1 MTLPSCAALDW
12 RRASDLRFSL
22 PSPSVEGFTCTR
34 QPFLA
39 PLLQSSTLA
48 SLPLIRRPSDRER
61 ESKTAYTLMK
71 PRFRGKVPE
80 RLSQLMQRRQQE
92 PQRQE
97 DKKGRK
103 GSERKEGKVWQ
114 QRSAFSG
121 KRAVEADPLF
131 PSLHS
136 LCSGSSDPLISC
148 LTATRASSLAR
159 RQAKAGQ
166 RESADEVGNKTSAQV
181 GKRSEANER
190 LSCPASYSFPP
201 APALERRSSTES
213 TPSAAHLQPHTRVS
227 LSLLLFL
234 SRKAK
239 GKRDPEERFVVV
251 SSRSREQEVTR
262 LLQQRVRGVRVPLEC
277 KRGSNS
283 FHS

>member
-1 MTLPSCAALDW
+1 M
-12 RRASDLRFSL
+12 
-22 PSPSVEGFTCTR
+22 
-34 QPFLA
+34 
-39 PLLQSSTLA
+39 
-48 SLPLIRRPSDRER
+48 
-61 ESKTAYTLMK
+61 LMK

-80 RLSQLMQRRQQE
+80 SLSQLMQRREQE

-114 QRSAFSG
+114 QRTAFKS

-131 PSLHS
+131 PCLHS

-148 LTATRASSLAR
+148 LTTIRASSLAR

-190 LSCPASYSFPP
+190 LSCPASYSFSP
-201 APALERRSSTES
+201 ALALERRSSTES

-227 LSLLLFL
+227 LSLVLFL

-239 GKRDPEERFVVV
+239 GKEIL
-251 SSRSREQEVTR
+251 SSVLLSSAAGVESKRSRAR